1 MICLAIGYFM
11 LKSNFNNGVSLIY
24 EVSYIVIKRSYF
36 KDDQYSKHNKKV
48 NTTSSL
54 NFTCRL
60 KKVNVINILQYI
72 KDAIQYKLNL
82 NNTFLKNIQYDAM
95 SISYKIAARL
105 HHASHS
111 YITTGKKWVIIRI
124 GISVIIYSILSSMTF
139 YTSRDFFRLHL

>member
-95 SISYKIAARL
+95 SIPTK
-105 HHASHS
+105 
-111 YITTGKKWVIIRI
+111 
-124 GISVIIYSILSSMTF
+124 
-139 YTSRDFFRLHL
+139 